1 MIKKQGTTILLL
13 LVFLTGLGIMLY
25 PTVSDAVNR
34 ANQTRVLDSY
44 DRTVSALENDPEKAQ
59 MLSAAESYN
68 AAIAADSKALLHA
81 EQFPEYGTLL
91 NVSGSGVMGYVS
103 IPKLRTMLP
112 IYHGTDASV
121 LQIGAG
127 HLEGTSLPIGGPGTH
142 AVLSA
147 HRGLPS
153 ARLFTDLDQ
162 LEIGD
167 TFQITVL
174 DRTLTYAVDKI
185 SIVLPTETELLAV
198 EPEADYVTLMTCT
211 PYGINSHRLLV
222 RGARVTEKQRSIV
235 VTSEAY
241 RVEPILVTGVLAAP
255 LLLVLMIW
263 LFWPKRRGGNG
274 ANEKV

>member
-1 MIKKQGTTILLL
+1 MKKQGTTILLL

-34 ANQTRVLDSY
+34 AHQTRVLDSY
-44 DRTVSALENDPEKAQ
+44 DKTVSALENDLEKEQ
-59 MLSAAESYN
+59 MLEAARAYN
-68 AAIAADSKALLHA
+68 AAVAADSKALLHP
-81 EQFPEYGTLL
+81 EQFPEYATLL

-121 LQIGAG
+121 LQVGAG
-127 HLEGTSLPIGGPGTH
+127 HLEGTSLPIGGAGTH

-198 EPEADYVTLMTCT
+198 EPEGDYVTLMTCT

-222 RGARVTEKQRSIV
+222 RGVRVPEDQRTIV

-241 RVEPILVTGVLAAP
+241 RMEPILVAGVLAAP
-255 LLLVLMIW
+255 LLLVLLIW
-263 LFWPKRRGGNG
+263 LFWPKKKGGNG